1 MNSHISDVFTDR
13 IREVRYL
20 EASFVTIEDMGETPA
35 ERLEAMVN
43 EAIAEGW
50 EPVGT
55 PVYEGRDSEMPG
67 LIQIMARRHSG

>member
-20 EASFVTIEDMGETPA
+20 EASFVTMEDMGETPA

-50 EPVGT
+50 EPVGI
-55 PVYEGRDSEMPG
+55 PVYAGRDEDMPV
-67 LIQIMARRHSG
+67 LIQMMVKR